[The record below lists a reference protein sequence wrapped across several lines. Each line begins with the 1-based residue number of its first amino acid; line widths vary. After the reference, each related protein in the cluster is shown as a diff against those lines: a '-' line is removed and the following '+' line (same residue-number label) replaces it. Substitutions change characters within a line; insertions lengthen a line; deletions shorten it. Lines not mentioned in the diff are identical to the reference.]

1 MREPLEIRL
10 LGPFEVVAG
19 GTRAEVG
26 GSKRQALL
34 AMLALRQGRV
44 VDVDALVEGLWEE
57 DLPAAPRNALHHH
70 VARLR
75 AALGESAILGAAD
88 GYALGEARVD
98 AVRFEELLAESRAG
112 LRDGEIRAASDAVAA
127 ALALWR
133 GPALQGLTG
142 TAWFSAEARRLQTQH
157 VDALEEQFEVALA
170 LGEHRELTP
179 ALRSALADNP
189 FRERLWGQLM
199 LALYRSGRQA
209 DALDTFQEARRVLGD
224 ELGLEP
230 GPELSRLQEAIL
242 AHDPAVAAVPAD
254 RRRRG
259 NVPALSTSFVGRE
272 DELRQV
278 AGLLGEHRLV
288 TLTGP
293 PGVGKSR
300 LALEAARALEPECPE
315 GVWLVDF
322 ARAGDAQDAVRLL
335 ADAVDVRGADPLAR
349 VTSRLRAAGA
359 CIVLD
364 ACEHVLGEA
373 ARITSTLLA
382 QCPRV
387 RILATSREAL
397 RVAGEARVPIA
408 PLALPVDGTAA
419 THSAA
424 VQLFLERART
434 ARPGF
439 EPDAEDLAL
448 VAEVSRRVDGLP
460 LAIELA
466 AARVN
471 VLGLAELVSILERR
485 AAFLRDTPATDPSR
499 IALQGLVEWSYDL
512 LHADEKT
519 LLQQLAV
526 HRGGASLASLS
537 ALAAS
542 HGLSEAAVA
551 HLLAGVVDK
560 SIVSASFAGRVARY
574 DMLDTVRDYVLE
586 RLAESDGL
594 AAARAGHAEYFAAL
608 AEEARVELR
617 GPQWLRW
624 QSRLGPENDNFWAAL
639 AFARDAPDP
648 GVAIR
653 LGTLAW
659 YFGLAGRVSEGRR
672 FLDLALAVTGD
683 DAPVELSIELLAGL
697 CYLATEE
704 LDLDVALAA
713 GERAVALAA
722 TAAAPRQL
730 GLAQLTLALALAQ
743 SANAERTDA
752 MARGASATLEAAG
765 DDWGIAASSI
775 IRAAAAARDDD
786 VATVTAMAAAIR
798 RHADAIGYDA
808 FRVPGLLLEAWVAE
822 RREDRAAAI
831 KGYQRALELAGR
843 VGFGEHAGFALAGL
857 GSIALANGDLREAE
871 ELQRQAVA
879 TAEAAQAPLAA
890 AHARIQLARIAA
902 GRGDADTAERQYRHV
917 LERLQT
923 QGPRQA
929 REILFVAL
937 ADDPATAALLGL
949 AELADARG
957 DTASADELRLRAGIA
972 LT

>member
-19 GTRAEVG
+19 GTLAQVG

-34 AMLALRQGRV
+34 AMLALRRGRV
-44 VDVDALVEGLWEE
+44 VDVDALVEGLWGEE
-57 DLPAAPRNALHHH
+57 LPGAPRNALHHH

-75 AALGESAILGAAD
+75 AALGESSIVGSAD
-88 GYALGEARVD
+88 GYALSDARVD
-98 AVRFEELLAESRAG
+98 AVRFEELLAETRGA
-112 LRDGEIRAASDAVAA
+112 LREGDVRAASDAVAA

-133 GPALQGLTG
+133 GPALQGLTA
-142 TAWFSAEARRLQTQH
+142 TAWFSAEASRLQTLH
-157 VDALEEQFEVALA
+157 VDALEERFEVALA

-209 DALDTFQEARRVLGD
+209 DALETFQEARRALGD

-230 GPELSRLQEAIL
+230 GLELRRLQEAIL
-242 AHDPAVAAVPAD
+242 AHAPAVAAVPVD

-259 NVPALSTSFVGRE
+259 NLPALATSFVGRD

-278 AGLLGEHRLV
+278 AALLGEHRLV

-300 LALEAARALEPECPE
+300 LALEVARGLEEECPD
-315 GVWLVDF
+315 GIWLVDF
-322 ARAGDAQDAVRLL
+322 VRAGDAQDAVRLV
-335 ADAVDVRGADPLAR
+335 ADVVDVRGSDPLAR
-349 VTSRLRAAGA
+349 VTSRLRDAAA
-359 CIVLD
+359 CIVFD
-364 ACEHVLGEA
+364 ACEHVLDEA
-373 ARITSTLLA
+373 ARIASTLLA

-397 RVAGEARVPIA
+397 RVPSEARVPIA
-408 PLALPVDGTAA
+408 PLPLPDDGAPAA
-419 THSAA
+419 RSAA

-448 VAEVSRRVDGLP
+448 AAEVSRRADGLP

-471 VLGLAELVSILERR
+471 VLGLAELVSLLEHR
-485 AAFLRDTPATDPSR
+485 AAFLRDTPAADPSR
-499 IALQGLVEWSYDL
+499 VALKGLVEWSYDL
-512 LHADEKT
+512 LHGDEKT

-537 ALAAS
+537 AVAAPR
-542 HGLSEAAVA
+542 GLSEAAVA
-551 HLLAGVVDK
+551 YLLAALVDK

-574 DMLDTVRDYVLE
+574 DMLGSVREYVLE

-594 AAARAGHAEYFAAL
+594 AAARAAHAEHFAAL
-608 AEEARVELR
+608 AEDARVQLR
-617 GPQWLRW
+617 GPEWLRW
-624 QSRLGPENDNFWAAL
+624 QNGLAPENDNFWAAL
-639 AFARDAPDP
+639 AYARDAPDP
-648 GVAIR
+648 GIAIR
-653 LGTLAW
+653 LGTLGW

-672 FLDLALAVTGD
+672 FLDLALAATGD
-683 DAPVELSIELLAGL
+683 DAPAELRIELLAGL

-704 LDLDVALAA
+704 LDGDVALTA
-713 GERAVALAA
+713 GERAVALAV
-722 TAAAPRQL
+722 TAAAPREL

-743 SANAERTDA
+743 SGTPERADA
-752 MARGASATLEAAG
+752 MARSASATLEAAE
-765 DDWGIAASSI
+765 DHWGVAASSI
-775 IRAAAAARDDD
+775 IRAAAAARDGD

-798 RHADAIGYDA
+798 RHSDAIGYDA

-822 RREDRAAAI
+822 RRQDRAAAI
-831 KGYQRALELAGR
+831 EAYRGGLELAGR
-843 VGFGEHAGFALAGL
+843 VGFGEHAAFALAGL
-857 GSIALANGDLREAE
+857 GSIALASGDPHEAE
-871 ELQRQAVA
+871 ELQRQALA

-890 AHARIQLARIAA
+890 GHAGIQLARIAA
-902 GRGDADTAERQYRHV
+902 GRGDAGAAEREFGQV

-929 REILFVAL
+929 REILFAAL

-957 DTASADELRLRAGIA
+957 DSASADALRLRAGVA